1 MDEIPLVEVKTSAN
15 SGIVSPVISR
25 QGRLNVDKSPPS
37 RLISGARLAI
47 RPLGISKGARVKPYA
62 DLTDQR
68 VIKALAHPMRVQVLN
83 VLEQRAASP
92 SEIADELDLPLGNVS
107 YHVRQLAASGLI
119 QLVRETPRRGS
130 VEHHYEL
137 TARPDIGDREWAQL
151 PDIVKHAMVSAAL
164 GPIGRLVN
172 EAAATGGFTRT
183 EAHLSRTALTLDGQ
197 GWKDASAELV
207 GVFERLAKIERE
219 SQERLEAADHQ
230 DESHSTVVLMHFE
243 SPPVAAEPAVP
254 RAERRDAADRAQ
266 TS

>member
-1 MDEIPLVEVKTSAN
+1 
-15 SGIVSPVISR
+15 
-25 QGRLNVDKSPPS
+25 
-37 RLISGARLAI
+37 
-47 RPLGISKGARVKPYA
+47 VKPYA

-119 QLVRETPRRGS
+119 RLVRETPRRGS

-137 TARPDIGDREWAQL
+137 TARPDIGDAEWAQL

-164 GPIGRLVN
+164 GPIGQAVN
-172 EAAATGGFTRT
+172 QAAATGGFTRP
-183 EAHLSRTALTLDGQ
+183 EAHLSRTALTLDAE
-197 GWKDASAELV
+197 GWAEASKELV
-207 GVFERLAKIERE
+207 GMFERLAESERA
-219 SQERLEAADHQ
+219 SLKRLEEADHA

-243 SPPVAAEPAVP
+243 TPPVTAEPTHANIERS
-254 RAERRDAADRAQ
+254 RAPDRA
-266 TS
+266 SAS